1 MSRVTKQIRK
11 RGHWRYFSGLN
22 NCARQSS
29 FFSLCNL
36 SPQYQYNS
44 NALESAVRF
53 QLYKGRKALVSDI
66 LLQVN
71 YLLFTCN
78 MYTNI
83 DLKALRRFLK
93 EDDNESTF
101 SSSIYIQIKV
111 IKFTEEI
118 ILIIISFTLV
128 IENIVS
134 TLSILFLRPGCSIC
148 CLQGNVRFNLS
159 KFAGTMFAHKNEAR
173 GYHQLQAWSLNL
185 TSVCASPSSKET
197 KSIF

>member
-111 IKFTEEI
+111 IKFTQEI

-159 KFAGTMFAHKNEAR
+159 R
-173 GYHQLQAWSLNL
+173 LQVPCLPIKMKQEDT
-185 TSVCASPSSKET
+185 TSFRLGHST
-197 KSIF
+197 